1 MSTQRISLWRN
12 RDYLLLV
19 SGQTISSMG
28 TEVSDLA
35 YILLVL
41 ALTGS
46 PAQVGFVGALEAA
59 PVLILSMPAGALI
72 DRWDRKRVMIFCD
85 MARAIVLAS
94 IPVAFAIGHLTL
106 VQIYITALL
115 EPTFGVFFDL
125 AERACLPQMVPRE
138 QLPNVSSQNQAI
150 GYTAALLGPTLS
162 GALYSVGRLFPFL
175 VDAISYVASVVSL
188 LFIQTPFQEERRSA
202 PQKLRVEI
210 KEGFLWLWHHPLL
223 RFMTLLIGSLNLTV
237 AGIYLVMVV
246 LAQNLHASSFTIG
259 LIFGIASIGGIAGA
273 FIGPFIQKRLS
284 YGQAIIGICWLT
296 ALIWPLLA
304 LAPNLLVLT
313 LFFALYLIW
322 GRIMSVVNFSYRM
335 ALTPDE
341 MRGRSSGIGNLLVR
355 GSLPIGIALTGILI
369 QDMGVVA
376 TVFIISGCRVLI
388 ALAATLNADVRNA
401 PPAVKAQVE

>member
-1 MSTQRISLWRN
+1 MSTQRTSLWRN
-12 RDYLLLV
+12 RDYLFLV
-19 SGQTISSMG
+19 SGQAISSMG

-94 IPVAFAIGHLTL
+94 IPGAFAIGHLTL

-125 AERACLPQMVPRE
+125 AERACLPQMVSRE
-138 QLPNVSSQNQAI
+138 QLPSVSSQNQAI

-162 GALYSVGRLFPFL
+162 GALYSIGRLFPFL

-188 LFIQTPFQEERRSA
+188 LFIQTPFQEERRTA
-202 PQKLRVEI
+202 PQKLWVEI

-237 AGIYLVMVV
+237 AGIYLVIVV

-273 FIGPFIQKRLS
+273 FAGPVIQKRLS

-304 LAPNLLVLT
+304 LAPNLVVLT

-369 QDMGVVA
+369 QNVGVV
-376 TVFIISGCRVLI
+376 TTIFIISGCRVLI

>member
-1 MSTQRISLWRN
+1 MSKQRTSLWRN
-12 RDYLLLV
+12 RDYLFLV
-19 SGQTISSMG
+19 SGQAISSMG

-72 DRWDRKRVMIFCD
+72 DRWDRRRVMIICD
-85 MARAIVLAS
+85 MARVLILAS
-94 IPVAFAIGHLTL
+94 LPVAFVLGHLTL

-138 QLPNVSSQNQAI
+138 QLPAVSSQNQAI

-162 GALYSVGRLFPFL
+162 GALYSAGRLFPFL
-175 VDAISYVASVVSL
+175 VDAISYLVSVISL
-188 LFIQTPFQEERRSA
+188 FFIKTPFQEERLSA
-202 PQKLRVEI
+202 PQKLRIEI
-210 KEGFLWLWHHPLL
+210 REGFLWLWHHPLL
-223 RFMTLLIGSLNLTV
+223 RFMTFLVGSLNLTV
-237 AGIYLVMVV
+237 AGFYLVMVV

-259 LIFGIASIGGIAGA
+259 LIFGIGSIGGIAGA
-273 FIGPFIQKRLS
+273 LFGPFIQKHLS

-304 LAPNLLVLT
+304 IAPNLVVLT
-313 LFFALYLIW
+313 LFFMLYLIW
-322 GRIMSVVNFSYRM
+322 GRIMNVVNFSYRM
-335 ALTPDE
+335 TVTPDE
-341 MRGRSSGIGNLLVR
+341 MRGRSSGIGSLLVR

-369 QDMGVVA
+369 QNLGVVT

-388 ALAATLNADVRNA
+388 ALAATLNSQVRNA
-401 PPAVKAQVE
+401 PPAIKTQLE

>member
-1 MSTQRISLWRN
+1 MSSQRTSLWRN
-12 RDYLLLV
+12 RDYLFLV
-19 SGQTISSMG
+19 SGQAISSMG

-41 ALTGS
+41 ALTNS
-46 PAQVGFVGALEAA
+46 PSQVGFVGALEAA

-72 DRWDRKRVMIFCD
+72 DRWDRKRVMIVCD
-85 MARAIVLAS
+85 VARAIILAS
-94 IPVAFAIGHLTL
+94 IPLAFAIGHLTL
-106 VQIYITALL
+106 IQIYITALL
-115 EPTFGVFFDL
+115 EPTCGVFFDL

-138 QLPNVSSQNQAI
+138 QLPSVSSQNQAI

-175 VDAISYVASVVSL
+175 VDAISYLVSVVSL
-188 LFIQTPFQEERRSA
+188 LFIKTPFQEERRTA

-223 RFMTLLIGSLNLTV
+223 RFMTLLVGSLNLTV

-246 LAQNLHASSFTIG
+246 LAQNLHASAFTIG
-259 LIFGIASIGGIAGA
+259 LIFGVGSIGGIAGA
-273 FIGPFIQKRLS
+273 FVGPFIQKRLS

-369 QDMGVVA
+369 QNIGVVT

-388 ALAATLNADVRNA
+388 ALAATLNAHVRNA